1 MSISN
6 GVEDGVQND
15 FRSRHVQKKR
25 GKGKGVVVGL
35 SWAVTE
41 FNTGRISPCRGAI
54 TLIACFNNTHTL

>member
-25 GKGKGVVVGL
+25 GKGKGVCCWVVVGKWSQL
-35 SWAVTE
+35 QNSIPDGSLPVEA
-41 FNTGRISPCRGAI
+41 RS
-54 TLIACFNNTHTL
+54 H